1 MKLFVF
7 FALAASMPA
16 LSSRCNQS
24 HKPDDYLQG
33 KVIRISC
40 ASFVVQVLN
49 NNSIGE
55 DGWKDQSNN
64 NAQYDNVF
72 AASNA
77 CKLPAGLKA
86 GTAIKFKLSPP
97 KANGCITCMMYD
109 APPTVKFDI
118 NDLTVVEK

>member
-1 MKLFVF
+1 MKLLVF
-7 FALAASMPA
+7 FALSAAMPA
-16 LSSRCNQS
+16 LSSTCNKSQ
-24 HKPDDYLQG
+24 KTGEYLQG

-40 ASFVVQVLN
+40 ASYVVQVLN

-72 AASNA
+72 AASNP
-77 CKLPAGLKA
+77 CKLPAGVKA
-86 GTAIKFKLSPP
+86 GAKIKFKLSPS
-97 KANGCITCMMYD
+97 KANDCIMCMMYD

-118 NDLTVVEK
+118 NDMTVLEK